1 MDDLEYILES
11 VFGEVLDIEDLAPG
25 VCLFAISRNERG
37 FAREYY
43 LVDQT
48 STIISSKAKSYGK
61 PIEGHPDLFVYD
73 VDVAD
78 SGYQII
84 RYEIA
89 LYQYKKHSTPEA
101 MKELRNMACYGTENH
116 PEYFGTF
123 PAPIDTPRGRTLRSK
138 SIWNG
143 VWCLETD
150 QGEKMV
156 AICYPIWDT
165 EISQDAQIYGEQTQR
180 DREHGIE
187 NTYGYLFF
195 SWEASCIPLF
205 ELMSNY
211 RDPPNEINFLA
222 LKNVIWEKY
231 PEYALMNNLEEQKIK
246 LELKQRGIDISSY
259 HDSLIEY
266 SPDVGS
272 DFLMF

>member
-61 PIEGHPDLFVYD
+61 PIEGHPDLLVYD

-150 QGEKMV
+150 QGE
-156 AICYPIWDT
+156 
-165 EISQDAQIYGEQTQR
+165 
-180 DREHGIE
+180 

-195 SWEASCIPLF
+195 PWEASCIPLF

-266 SPDVGS
+266 SPDAGS